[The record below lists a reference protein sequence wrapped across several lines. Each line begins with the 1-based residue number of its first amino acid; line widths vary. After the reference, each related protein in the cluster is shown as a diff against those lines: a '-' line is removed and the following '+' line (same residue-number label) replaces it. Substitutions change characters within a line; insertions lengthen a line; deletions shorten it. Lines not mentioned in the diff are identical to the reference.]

1 MSFLFLAD
9 LSTFHERDKN
19 DTSDSEDISEE
30 TKLLCLFQCK
40 KENVKEHMKHKENR
54 KLLPCSPDKILTN
67 DVKNCSPLDPDKND
81 RKSSSCIKDDIFL
94 EDDGRYATLISTD
107 DAKKLPSENPIRPRI
122 TFLDISCPSMF
133 NAFQHIY
140 FSPKTCYIMVLDMTK
155 SPSDHVLEHAVDEI
169 DCNRSKSPKY
179 QGKEPS

>member
-1 MSFLFLAD
+1 MSFLFLPD
-9 LSTFHERDKN
+9 LSTFLERDKN
-19 DTSDSEDISEE
+19 DTSDSEDTSEE
-30 TKLLCLFQCK
+30 TKLLCLSQCK
-40 KENVKEHMKHKENR
+40 KEKVKEHGKNKENR

-67 DVKNCSPLDPDKND
+67 SVKNCSPLYPEKND
-81 RKSSSCIKDDIFL
+81 RKSSSCIRDDMFL
-94 EDDGRYATLISTD
+94 EDDGRYATLKSTD

-155 SPSDHVLEHAVDEI
+155 SPSDHVLEHAVGEI
-169 DCNRSKSPKY
+169 DCSRSKLWKY
-179 QGKEPS
+179 KGNEPS